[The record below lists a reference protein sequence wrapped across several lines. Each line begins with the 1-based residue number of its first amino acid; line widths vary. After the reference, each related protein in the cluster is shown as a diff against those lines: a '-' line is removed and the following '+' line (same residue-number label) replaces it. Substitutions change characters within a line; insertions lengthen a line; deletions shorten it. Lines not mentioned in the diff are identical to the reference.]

1 MNRRRE
7 FLKKSLIV
15 GTGFIVSPAELFSLS
30 LPIDKTLILHNSHT
44 GESIKSTFWSKD
56 HYVKSEVKRL
66 NHFFRDFRQNETAKM
81 DKNLYQLLYGIQLV
95 SNSKK
100 PVDILSGF
108 RSIKTN
114 KKLRRYSKGVAK
126 RSYHVRAKAID
137 FNISDRY
144 VKQTLKLARMLE
156 LGGVGY
162 YPKSG
167 FVHIDTGPIRYWR
180 G

>member
-1 MNRRRE
+1 MNSRRE

-15 GTGFIVSPAELFSLS
+15 GSGIIATPAELFSLS
-30 LPIDKTLILHNSHT
+30 LPIDKTLKLHNAHT
-44 GESIKSTFWSKD
+44 GESIKATFWSKD
-56 HYVKSEVKRL
+56 HFVKSEVKRL
-66 NHFFRDFRQNETAKM
+66 NHFFRDFRQNESAKM

-95 SNSKK
+95 SNSKRE
-100 PVDILSGF
+100 VDILSGY
-108 RSIKTN
+108 RSQKTN
-114 KKLRRYSKGVAK
+114 KKLRRRSRGVAK
-126 RSYHVRAKAID
+126 RSYHTRAKAID

-162 YPKSG
+162 YPNSG
-167 FVHIDTGPIRYWR
+167 FVHIDTGPVRYWR

>member
-1 MNRRRE
+1 MNTRRE
-7 FLKKSLIV
+7 FLKKSIIV
-15 GTGFIVSPAELFSLS
+15 GSGLILSPSELFSLS
-30 LPIDKTLILHNSHT
+30 LPIDKTLILHNTHT
-44 GESIKSTFWSKD
+44 GESIKSTFWLKD
-56 HYVKSEVKRL
+56 HYVKSELKRL
-66 NHFFRDFRQNETAKM
+66 NYFFRDFRENKTARM

-108 RSIKTN
+108 RSKKTN
-114 KKLRRYSKGVAK
+114 KKLRRHSRGVA
-126 RSYHVRAKAID
+126 RQSYHVRAKAID

-144 VKQTLKLARMLE
+144 VKQTLKLAKMLE
-156 LGGVGY
+156 FGGVGY

-167 FVHIDTGPIRYWR
+167 FVHIDTGPVRSWR